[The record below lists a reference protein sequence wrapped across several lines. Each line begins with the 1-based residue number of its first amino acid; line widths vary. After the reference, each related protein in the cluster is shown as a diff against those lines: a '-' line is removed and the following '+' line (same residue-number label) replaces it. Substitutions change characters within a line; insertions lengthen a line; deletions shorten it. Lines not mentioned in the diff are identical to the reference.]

1 MFENLQTADILL
13 IFSVIY
19 FVATTALWAI
29 AILISFVMLT
39 LLSIITVPVAWLQRR
54 FERREDPNTSVVE
67 LIEA

>member
-1 MFENLQTADILL
+1 MFENLQTVDILL
-13 IFSVIY
+13 IFSAIY
-19 FVATTALWAI
+19 FMAATALWAI
-29 AILISFVMLT
+29 ATLISFAMLT